1 MELETLLE
9 GNDRIKLVIVR
20 YLEIH
25 SEKNVTTSEL
35 CEFVGIT
42 PFRLENAISEINHEF
57 CQFEPIPRIKEEGG
71 ILTTYGIDLKI
82 VKLLK
87 LNYFKKAPTFLLLID
102 TLEEAITA
110 KEFSKKYFFSLASVY
125 IRQRT
130 LSNFLG
136 EFGIKLSKGRIIG
149 KETII
154 RNLLFSIL
162 FEIYN
167 GIEGPFS
174 FETSQQIKRIYDY
187 LVYTFNLKMHK
198 TSQVKLELL
207 IGIVLC
213 RIRFKCY
220 LDKREIFFNISE
232 AKDLQIEQAI
242 SVLAELFAM
251 KDHAK
256 QHSEIS
262 YIFGFINMEELGEM
276 PVKILEK
283 KVAKLDLV
291 SEKLA
296 NKMISYLNVCS
307 SNQREQL
314 DKQLK
319 QKIVWINRK
328 HAIFDF
334 VLSAF
339 TSKAQFS
346 YFFEAYPV
354 FSFAVSQSIEY
365 FKHELVFGDESTVN
379 QLFYEYIFLLVQIC
393 PLDYVEKPI
402 YVCVDFSLGELYTK
416 FITLQI
422 EGFRN
427 MNIEIE
433 HRLSSKTD
441 IYISDCMLQG
451 MKLQQL
457 IWKKPPS
464 ADDWQLFGDAVIR
477 AKQNNEG
484 KSRVLE

>member
-1 MELETLLE
+1 MMELETLLE

-20 YLEIH
+20 YLEMH
-25 SEKNVTTSEL
+25 SEKNITISEL

-42 PFRLENAISEINHEF
+42 PFRLENAISELNNEF
-57 CQFEPIPRIKEEGG
+57 CQFKPIPRIKEEGG
-71 ILTTYGIDLKI
+71 ILSTRGIDLKI

-87 LNYFKKAPTFLLLID
+87 LNYFKRAPTFLLLID
-102 TLEEAITA
+102 TLEESITA

-130 LSNFLG
+130 LSHFLS

-149 KETII
+149 KEITI

-174 FETSQQIKRIYDY
+174 FETSQQVKRVYDY
-187 LVYTFNLKMHK
+187 LVYTFHLKIHK
-198 TSQVKLELL
+198 TRQVKLELL

-213 RIRFKCY
+213 RIRVKSH
-220 LDKREIFFNISE
+220 LDKHEIFFKFTE
-232 AKDLQIEQAI
+232 VKDLQLEQAI
-242 SVLAELFAM
+242 TVLSELLDI
-251 KDHAK
+251 KDHGI

-262 YIFGFINMEELGEM
+262 YIFGFINMEELGGM
-276 PVKILEK
+276 PVEIIGK

-291 SEKLA
+291 SEALA
-296 NKMISYLNVCS
+296 EKMISYLNISPSKKC
-307 SNQREQL
+307 EQL
-314 DKQLK
+314 CDQLK
-319 QKIVWINRK
+319 KKIVWINRK

-339 TSKAQFS
+339 TSQAQFS
-346 YFFEAYPV
+346 YFFEAYPS
-354 FSFAVSQSIEY
+354 FSFAVNQSIEL
-365 FKHELVFGDESTVN
+365 FKNELIFGDESIVN

-393 PLDYVEKPI
+393 PLDYVEKPV

-416 FITLQI
+416 FITRQI

-441 IYISDCMLQG
+441 IYVSDCMLQG
-451 MKLQQL
+451 LKLQQL

-464 ADDWQLFGDAVIR
+464 ADDWQFFGDAVIR
-477 AKQNNEG
+477 AKQKDEEKG
-484 KSRVLE
+484 